1 MEITPSQP
9 SVRQP
14 LSKHYLR
21 FAILGIAITI
31 IGFVPTYFRPLS
43 EGSSFALLY
52 HVHGLFAA
60 SWLILF
66 LVQSFL
72 INKHNPK
79 LHMKLGFLGAFIA
92 TGVVI
97 SLHRVGFVTA
107 TRELQTGAGL
117 GSQTFLG
124 SGLLDPLTIGAL
136 ITVAM
141 IFRKKPEVHKR
152 LMLLATIILLW
163 VSWVR
168 LRYYFPPF
176 EGNFDL
182 FGFVFAMSPIPFFW
196 IIERRTSGKIHPTM
210 WKVGLL
216 VILEQGL
223 QVLAPYLGYSN
234 LIMNLADSLYVAF
247 GGQLPNT

>member
-1 MEITPSQP
+1 MEITTVS
-9 SVRQP
+9 QP

-21 FAILGIAITI
+21 FAILGIVITLM
-31 IGFVPTYFRPLS
+31 GFVPTYFRPLT

-52 HVHGLFAA
+52 HMHGFFAA

-72 INKHNPK
+72 INKRNAK
-79 LHMKLGFLGAFIA
+79 LHMKLGFLGVFIA
-92 TGVVI
+92 AGIVL

-107 TRELQTGAGL
+107 TRELQTGVGF
-117 GSQTFLG
+117 GTQTFFG
-124 SGLLDPLTIGAL
+124 SGLLDPLTIGSLVTA
-136 ITVAM
+136 AM
-141 IFRKKPEVHKR
+141 ILRKKPAIHKR
-152 LMLLATIILLW
+152 LILLATILLLW

-182 FGFVFAMSPIPFFW
+182 FGFVFAMSPIPIFW
-196 IIERRTSGKIHPTM
+196 VIERRTLGKIHPTM
-210 WKVGLL
+210 LTVGML

-223 QVLAPYLGYSN
+223 QVLAPYAGYSDHILN
-234 LIMNLADSLYVAF
+234 IADSLYTAF
-247 GGQLPNT
+247 GGNLPNP